1 MIDLRK
7 KIGALQSIT
16 PQKKRILMLIIDMAC
31 LTFAALLAAY
41 IARYNIT
48 ISGIA
53 GIIAIGLIALK
64 LSKTYKV
71 VVSHIGR
78 RTYIRILLSS
88 LLTGTI
94 LFIIYGHFVWAFT
107 AACLMF
113 LTTAG
118 WRFARTFINNDRNS
132 STSKAERLAI
142 YGAGEAGMQ
151 AAAGFRHLRGVQPV
165 CFFDDNP
172 DLKGRIS
179 MDIPIYTPEDLEQI
193 IIQENIDRIILAI
206 PSASRATRN
215 QILSKLENS
224 HVPIQT
230 LPGMRDILS
239 GSANISDIRDI
250 DPLDLLGRDP
260 VPPNEKLLKQCITG
274 KNIMVTGA
282 GGSIGSELCRQII
295 ALSPKSLVLFD
306 VSEYALYEIHR
317 ELEQQAPSCALFA
330 CLGSVQDKNRLEYL
344 FQNHNI
350 ETVYHA
356 AAYKHVPI
364 VEENVGEAIKNN
376 AVGTMNAAESAI
388 ATGVKTFVLIST
400 DKAVR
405 PTSAMGATKRLA
417 EMTVQALSRQ
427 SNHSTHLCFV
437 RFGNVLA
444 SSGSVIPLF
453 RQQIASGGPVTV
465 THPDMVRYFMSI
477 PEAAQ
482 LVLQAGAL
490 AKSGDGFTLDMG
502 DPVKIVD
509 MARRMI
515 RLSGHTPKTAETPT
529 GDIEIVFSGL
539 RPGEKLYEEL
549 FINEESSED
558 TDHPRIRREIE
569 APVALKDLKQDI
581 EKLLLRQKTSSLE
594 QTRKSLFECID
605 CKL

>member
-1 MIDLRK
+1 MLVFD
-7 KIGALQSIT
+7 
-16 PQKKRILMLIIDMAC
+16 ILCLI
-31 LTFAALLAAY
+31 FAAFLAAY
-41 IARYNIT
+41 IARYSIT
-48 ISGIA
+48 IYGFFSTVI
-53 GIIAIGLIALK
+53 IGLFALN

-78 RTYIRILLSS
+78 KTYIRILLSS
-88 LLTGTI
+88 LLTGII
-94 LFIIYGHFVWAFT
+94 LFIIYGHFIWAFT
-107 AACLMF
+107 TACLMF

-118 WRFARTFINNDRNS
+118 WRFARTFINSYKS
-132 STSKAERLAI
+132 SSAAKVERLAI

-151 AAAGFRHLRGVQPV
+151 AAAGFRHLQGVQPV

-179 MDIPIYTPEDLEQI
+179 MDLPIYAPENLEKI
-193 IIQENIDRIILAI
+193 VLQENIDRIILAI

-215 QILSKLENS
+215 QILGKLEGS

-239 GSANISDIRDI
+239 GSASISDIHDI

-282 GGSIGSELCRQII
+282 GGSIGAELCRQII
-295 ALSPKSLVLFD
+295 ALSPKTLVLFD

-317 ELEQQAPSCALFA
+317 ELKQISPSCPLFA
-330 CLGSVQDKNRLEYL
+330 CLGSVQDKERLEHL
-344 FQNHNI
+344 FQEHNI

-376 AVGTMNAAESAI
+376 TIGTMNAAEAAV
-388 ATGVKTFVLIST
+388 ATGVETFVMIST

-417 EMTVQALSRQ
+417 EMVVQALSQ
-427 SNHSTHLCFV
+427 PDSHSTHLCFV

-453 RQQIASGGPVTV
+453 RQQIASGGPITV

-482 LVLQAGAL
+482 LVLQASAM

-502 DPVKIVD
+502 TPVKIVD
-509 MARRMI
+509 MAKRMI
-515 RLSGHTPKTAETPT
+515 RLSGLTPKTADTPN
-529 GDIEIVFSGL
+529 GDIEIVF
-539 RPGEKLYEEL
+539 PAC
-549 FINEESSED
+549 
-558 TDHPRIRREIE
+558 
-569 APVALKDLKQDI
+569 APA
-581 EKLLLRQKTSSLE
+581 RSSL
-594 QTRKSLFECID
+594 KSSL
-605 CKL
+605 